1 MKTSSEIRLA
11 LIEKAGEDEQ
21 FRARLMADPKSVIQS
36 EFGLAVPEGFN
47 LNVHEESPESAHI
60 VLPPNPGLTTE
71 QMMAAAGGGADDNV
85 QFDSDS
91 SDDYIDY

>member
-1 MKTSSEIRLA
+1 MKTASEMRMA
-11 LIEKAGEDEQ
+11 LIEKAGKNDE
-21 FRARLMADPKSVIQS
+21 FRTRLLDNPKSTIEG
-36 EFGLAVPEGFN
+36 EFGVTVPEGFT
-47 LNVHEESPESAHI
+47 LNVHQESRESAHI
-60 VLPPNPGLTTE
+60 VLPPNPSLTTE